1 MSESSMIIDSESK
14 MHVSHSN
21 DNVTL
26 SQELEV
32 MIYWVILALRKHDPS
47 VHITSK
53 QRRIDVDT
61 TSWRRIDVAMTLF

>member
-1 MSESSMIIDSESK
+1 MSLSYHDFIIFRNAAGSTVMSESSMIIDGESK

-32 MIYWVILALRKHDPS
+32 MI
-47 VHITSK
+47 
-53 QRRIDVDT
+53 
-61 TSWRRIDVAMTLF
+61 F